1 MATSRSTESRLQGNE
16 LSSDILHWSSY
27 IGIEVQIVDL
37 AVIIFFMK
45 SSYKMNVYDAFWI
58 SETLIVYHKY

>member
-1 MATSRSTESRLQGNE
+1 MATSRSTESHLQGNE
-16 LSSDILHWSSY
+16 LSSDILHWNSY

>member
-1 MATSRSTESRLQGNE
+1 MATSRSTESHLQGNE